1 MSWNRRRWNFLAAF
15 VLIESAAVGRLYYN
29 WQDKETRFLDQYS
42 ASLQVTYRS
51 STNMYRLMT
60 QAIVNEAVNRPE
72 VLDHMARM
80 PALDEAGRAP
90 LRGHL
95 YQLLLPTYAKLKAA
109 NVRQFHLHLPNGESL
124 LRFHEPAQFGD
135 LLFDARPSVRI
146 ANQQR
151 VMMAGFETG
160 KLQSGFRYVY
170 PLQRQGQH
178 LGSVEMSVTFRGIQQ
193 ALGELDDTREYHFIL
208 QRAAVLPKL
217 VGDEQWLYG
226 DAAIHPDFV
235 VEDPRGAAARLA
247 PGAIGHR
254 TGAGRLAARARRR
267 AATHARGRCR
277 HRDRQPRGQ
286 GVGGVAAAGA

>member
-42 ASLQVTYRS
+42 TSLQVTYRS

-124 LRFHEPAQFGD
+124 LRFHDPPSLATCCSTPARRCASPTSSGWRWRGS
-135 LLFDARPSVRI
+135 RPASSSP
-146 ANQQR
+146 AF
-151 VMMAGFETG
+151 ATC
-160 KLQSGFRYVY
+160 
-170 PLQRQGQH
+170 
-178 LGSVEMSVTFRGIQQ
+178 
-193 ALGELDDTREYHFIL
+193 TRCS
-208 QRAAVLPKL
+208 
-217 VGDEQWLYG
+217 
-226 DAAIHPDFV
+226 
-235 VEDPRGAAARLA
+235 
-247 PGAIGHR
+247 
-254 TGAGRLAARARRR
+254 ARAGTW
-267 AATHARGRCR
+267 AAWR
-277 HRDRQPRGQ
+277 
-286 GVGGVAAAGA
+286 